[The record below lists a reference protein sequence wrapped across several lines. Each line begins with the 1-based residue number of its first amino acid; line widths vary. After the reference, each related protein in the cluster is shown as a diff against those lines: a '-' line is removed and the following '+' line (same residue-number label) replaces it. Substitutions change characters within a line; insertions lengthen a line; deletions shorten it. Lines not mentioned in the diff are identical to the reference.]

1 MSATADPTQPPFLSG
16 TNTLK
21 SQLRRADRKRKLW
34 ALALIAPMF
43 IFLVVGFIVPIASL
57 LKLSVEDLEV
67 GEALPR
73 TVEAFDAWDGE
84 GYPPPEALEIF
95 AEELVI
101 ADENKTLGSATRRL
115 NYAFSGFKSMLKKTG
130 REAEEKLVG
139 VPSDQILDA
148 FIAID
153 KNWAKPGYWLA
164 IKDAVGPLSD
174 FYFLWAVDRVR
185 DEAGDIVSRPSDQSI
200 YLDVLGRTLEI
211 SIAVTAICFLL
222 GLPIAYLLAT
232 LPPSKS
238 NLLLILVLLP
248 FWTSLL
254 VRTTAWI
261 VLLQNQGLINDLG
274 ILLGFWDEPLE
285 LIRNRIGVYIAMVH
299 IQLPFMILPIYAVM
313 KGINPWHMRAAESL
327 GAHRWLAFLKVY
339 LPQCLP
345 GIGAG
350 ILLCFILSLGYYITP
365 ALVGGPQDQMI
376 SFWIVENMGRVLN
389 WGLAAALSVIL
400 LGITLIFF
408 FIYNRFVGFDK
419 LRMG

>member
-1 MSATADPTQPPFLSG
+1 MTATADSTESAFLAG
-16 TNTLK
+16 NNTLK
-21 SQLRRADRKRKLW
+21 SRLRRAERMRKVW

-43 IFLVVGFIVPIASL
+43 VFLMVSFVIPIVSL

-67 GEALPR
+67 SEALPL
-73 TVEAFDAWDGE
+73 TVEAFKAWDGE
-84 GYPPPEALEIF
+84 GFPPPEAMQVF
-95 AEELVI
+95 AQELVV
-101 ADENKTLGSATRRL
+101 AEENKTLGSATRRL
-115 NYAFSGFKSMLKKTG
+115 NYSLSGFKSMLKKTG
-130 REAEEKLVG
+130 RKAEDDLAG
-139 VPSDQILDA
+139 VPADQILDA

-153 KNWAKPGYWLA
+153 KDWGDPAYWRA

-174 FYFLWAVDRVR
+174 FYALWALDRQR
-185 DEAGDIVSRPSDQSI
+185 DADGDIVMRPSTQSI
-200 YLDVLGRTLEI
+200 YVDVLLRTLEI
-211 SIAVTAICFLL
+211 SVAVTLICFVL

-232 LPPSKS
+232 LPTSRS

-261 VLLQNQGLINDLG
+261 VLLQNEGLINDTGIWLG
-274 ILLGFWDEPLE
+274 LWNEPLE
-285 LIRNRIGVYIAMVH
+285 LIRNRFGVYVAMVH
-299 IQLPFMILPIYAVM
+299 ILLPFMILPIFSVM

-327 GAHRWLAFLKVY
+327 GAHRWKAFLKVY

-350 ILLCFILSLGYYITP
+350 TLLVFILSLGYYITP

-376 SFWIVENMGRVLN
+376 SFWIVENMSSTLN
-389 WGLAAALSVIL
+389 WGLAAALSMIL
-400 LGITLIFF
+400 LLLTLVFF

-419 LRMG
+419 LRLG